1 VKSKDARNKF
11 LVLVRN
17 IVSSVL
23 AFFRGTEADACALLS
38 AYGLYALELD
48 RLQDDR
54 ASAQKTSSAES
65 VRLTHSRW
73 DGGPVGPI
81 PVGVH
86 PQRSDS
92 EKCLFLRTN
101 YATQPSVT
109 ANGSGSSVN
118 DNDG

>member
-1 VKSKDARNKF
+1 VKSKDARKR
-11 LVLVRN
+11 LLLSVRN
-17 IVSSVL
+17 MVSSVL
-23 AFFRGTEADACALLS
+23 AFFRATEADACALLS
-38 AYGLYALELD
+38 AYGLYALEFD

-54 ASAQKTSSAES
+54 ASAQKTSSVKS

-73 DGGPVGPI
+73 DGGSVGPI

-92 EKCLFLRTN
+92 EKYLFLRTN

-109 ANGSGSSVN
+109 ANGSSSSVN